1 MRNICVISKKDDIIK
16 VEIIWVVKIANDNYS
31 FRLSDG
37 IGDIFRAMFSNFEIF
52 EIFLMS
58 RIKLFYVIGY
68 GIGFVF
74 KEEFIFDVRVL

>member
-1 MRNICVISKKDDIIK
+1 MCNICVISMKDDIIK
-16 VEIIWVVKIANDNYS
+16 VEIIWVDKIVSDNYS

-37 IGDIFRAMFSNFEIF
+37 IGDIFRVMFSNFEIF

-58 RIKLFYVIGY
+58 RIKLLYVIGY